1 MTAARH
7 TCRCK
12 AMTLIYGCD
21 ESTTSRNYES
31 EIQKKEDRN
40 TKNMEYITL
49 QDRVGGGGI
58 EFFPG

>member
-12 AMTLIYGCD
+12 AMTLIYGCN
-21 ESTTSRNYES
+21 ESATSWNYES

-49 QDRVGGGGI
+49 QDRVGRV
-58 EFFPG
+58 

>member
-21 ESTTSRNYES
+21 ESNTE
-31 EIQKKEDRN
+31 KEDRN